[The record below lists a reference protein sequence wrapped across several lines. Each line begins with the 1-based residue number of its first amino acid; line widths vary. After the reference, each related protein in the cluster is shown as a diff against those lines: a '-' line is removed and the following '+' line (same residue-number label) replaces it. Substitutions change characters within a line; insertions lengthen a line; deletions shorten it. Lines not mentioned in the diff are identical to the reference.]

1 MSSWKWRLTVRS
13 LRGWDRGKLNLYHLK
28 GDDKIYSLYKIT
40 NLLNNKNYI
49 GVTNRNPEERFA
61 EHKRPSSKSF
71 ISKAIQSDGVDNFS
85 FEILLTEIEDK
96 DISDLEYEYIKKY
109 NSLLPNGYNAD
120 LGGVEYHKHSDY
132 VKQIISE
139 KGKGNKNSKYV
150 ADVLMYDK
158 QGNLLNRFQTAREVA
173 RYLGNESKNVGINYC
188 LNNKQKTAY
197 GYIWKY
203 DKD

>member
-1 MSSWKWRLTVRS
+1 M
-13 LRGWDRGKLNLYHLK
+13 
-28 GDDKIYSLYKIT
+28 YSLYKIT

-49 GVTNRNPEERFA
+49 GITNRKLEERFA
-61 EHKRPSSKSF
+61 EHKKLSSKSF

-85 FEILLTEIEDK
+85 FEVLLTEIENK
-96 DISDLEYEYIKKY
+96 DISDLECEYIEKY

-132 VKQIISE
+132 IKQIISE
-139 KGKGNKNSKYV
+139 KGRGNKNSKYV
-150 ADVLMYDK
+150 ADILMYNK
-158 QGNLLNRFQTAREVA
+158 QGNLLNRFQTAREAA

-188 LNNKQKTAY
+188 LNGKQKTAY

>member
-1 MSSWKWRLTVRS
+1 M
-13 LRGWDRGKLNLYHLK
+13 
-28 GDDKIYSLYKIT
+28 YSLYKIT

-49 GVTNRNPEERFA
+49 GITNRKLEERFA
-61 EHKRPSSKSF
+61 EHKKLSSKSF

-85 FEILLTEIEDK
+85 FEVLLTEIENK
-96 DISDLEYEYIKKY
+96 DISDLECEYIKKY

-132 VKQIISE
+132 IKQIISE
-139 KGKGNKNSKYV
+139 KGRGNKNSKYV
-150 ADVLMYDK
+150 ADILMYDE
-158 QGNLLNRFQTAREVA
+158 QGNLLNRFQTAREAA

-188 LNNKQKTAY
+188 LNGKQKIAY
-197 GYIWKY
+197 GYVWKY

>member
-1 MSSWKWRLTVRS
+1 M
-13 LRGWDRGKLNLYHLK
+13 
-28 GDDKIYSLYKIT
+28 YSLYKIT
-40 NLLNNKNYI
+40 NLLNNKCYI
-49 GVTNRNPEERFA
+49 GVTNRNPKERFA
-61 EHKRPSSKSF
+61 EHKRPSSSSF
-71 ISKAIQSDGVDNFS
+71 IGKAIQSDGVENFS
-85 FEILLTEIEDK
+85 FEIILTNID
-96 DISDLEYEYIKKY
+96 DNRISSLECEYIKKY

-120 LGGVEYHKHSDY
+120 LGGAKYHKHSDY
-132 VKQIISE
+132 IKSIISE

-150 ADVLMYDK
+150 ADILMYDK
-158 QGNLLNRFQTAREVA
+158 QGKLLNRFQTAREAA

>member
-1 MSSWKWRLTVRS
+1 M
-13 LRGWDRGKLNLYHLK
+13 
-28 GDDKIYSLYKIT
+28 YSLYKIT

-49 GVTNRNPEERFA
+49 GITNRKLEERFA
-61 EHKRPSSKSF
+61 EHKKLSSKSF

-85 FEILLTEIEDK
+85 FEVLLTEIENK
-96 DISDLEYEYIKKY
+96 DISDLECEYIKKY

-132 VKQIISE
+132 IKQIISE

-150 ADVLMYDK
+150 ADILMYDE
-158 QGNLLNRFQTAREVA
+158 QGNLLNRFQTAREAA

-188 LNNKQKTAY
+188 LNGKQKIAY
-197 GYIWKY
+197 GYVWKY

>member
-1 MSSWKWRLTVRS
+1 M
-13 LRGWDRGKLNLYHLK
+13 
-28 GDDKIYSLYKIT
+28 YSLYKIT
-40 NLLNNKNYI
+40 NLLNNKIYI
-49 GVTNRNPEERFA
+49 GVTNRNPEERFT
-61 EHKRPSSKSF
+61 EHKKPSAKSF
-71 ISKAIQSDGVDNFS
+71 IGKAIQSDGVENFS

-96 DISDLEYEYIKKY
+96 DISDLECEYIKKY

-120 LGGVEYHKHSDY
+120 LGGVKYHKHSDY
-132 VKQIISE
+132 IKQIISE

-158 QGNLLNRFQTAREVA
+158 QGNLLNRFQTAREAA
-173 RYLGNESKNVGINYC
+173 RYLGDESKNVGINYC

>member
-1 MSSWKWRLTVRS
+1 M
-13 LRGWDRGKLNLYHLK
+13 
-28 GDDKIYSLYKIT
+28 YSLYKIT
-40 NLLNNKNYI
+40 DLLNNKNYI
-49 GVTNRNPEERFA
+49 GITNREPKERFA
-61 EHKRPSSKSF
+61 EHKKLSSKSF
-71 ISKAIQSDGVDNFS
+71 IGKAIQSDGVDNFS
-85 FEILLTEIEDK
+85 FEILLTGIDNK
-96 DISDLEYEYIKKY
+96 DISNLECEYIKKY

-132 VKQIISE
+132 IKQIISE

-150 ADVLMYDK
+150 ADVLMYDR
-158 QGNLLNRFQTAREVA
+158 QGNLLNRFQTAREAA

-188 LNNKQKTAY
+188 LNGKQKTAY

>member
-1 MSSWKWRLTVRS
+1 MY
-13 LRGWDRGKLNLYHLK
+13 N
-28 GDDKIYSLYKIT
+28 LYKIT

-49 GVTNRNPEERFA
+49 GITNRNPEERFA
-61 EHKRPSSKSF
+61 EHKKPSSKSF
-71 ISKAIQSDGVDNFS
+71 IGKAIQADGVENFS
-85 FEILLTEIEDK
+85 FEVLLTKIKDQ
-96 DISDLEYEYIKKY
+96 DISNLECEYIKKY
-109 NSLLPNGYNAD
+109 NSLLPNGYNTD
-120 LGGVEYHKHSDY
+120 LGGVEYHQHSKY

-158 QGNLLNRFQTAREVA
+158 QGNLLNKFQTAREAA
-173 RYLGNESKNVGINYC
+173 RYLGNESKIVGINYC
-188 LNNKQKTAY
+188 LTGKQKTAY

>member
-1 MSSWKWRLTVRS
+1 MY
-13 LRGWDRGKLNLYHLK
+13 N
-28 GDDKIYSLYKIT
+28 LYKIT
-40 NLLNNKNYI
+40 NLLNNKCYI

-61 EHKRPSSKSF
+61 EHKRPSSSSF
-71 ISKAIQSDGVDNFS
+71 IGKAIQSDGVKNFS
-85 FEILLTEIEDK
+85 FEIILTNIDDNK
-96 DISDLEYEYIKKY
+96 ISSLECVYIKKY

-132 VKQIISE
+132 IKNIISE

-158 QGNLLNRFQTAREVA
+158 QGNLLNRFQTAREAA
-173 RYLGNESKNVGINYC
+173 RYLGDESKNVGINYC

-197 GYIWKY
+197 GYVWRY

>member
-1 MSSWKWRLTVRS
+1 M
-13 LRGWDRGKLNLYHLK
+13 Y
-28 GDDKIYSLYKIT
+28 YLYKIT

-61 EHKRPSSKSF
+61 EHKKPSSKSF
-71 ISKAIQSDGVDNFS
+71 IGKAIQSDGIENFS
-85 FEILLTEIEDK
+85 FEVLLTNIEDNK
-96 DISDLEYEYIKKY
+96 ISSLECEYIKKY

-132 VKQIISE
+132 IKQIISE
-139 KGKGNKNSKYV
+139 RGIGNKNSKYV

-158 QGNLLNRFQTAREVA
+158 QGNLLNRFQTAREAA

-188 LNNKQKTAY
+188 LNGK
-197 GYIWKY
+197 
-203 DKD
+203 

>member
-1 MSSWKWRLTVRS
+1 M
-13 LRGWDRGKLNLYHLK
+13 
-28 GDDKIYSLYKIT
+28 YSLYKIT

-49 GVTNRNPEERFA
+49 GITNRKLEERFA
-61 EHKRPSSKSF
+61 EHKKLSSKSF

-85 FEILLTEIEDK
+85 FEVLLTEIENK
-96 DISDLEYEYIKKY
+96 DISDLECEYIEKY

-132 VKQIISE
+132 IKQIISE
-139 KGKGNKNSKYV
+139 KGRGNKNSKYV
-150 ADVLMYDK
+150 ADILMYDE
-158 QGNLLNRFQTAREVA
+158 QGNLLNRFQTAREAA

-188 LNNKQKTAY
+188 LNGKQKIAY
-197 GYIWKY
+197 GYVWKY

>member
-1 MSSWKWRLTVRS
+1 M
-13 LRGWDRGKLNLYHLK
+13 Y
-28 GDDKIYSLYKIT
+28 YLYKIT

-71 ISKAIQSDGVDNFS
+71 ISKAIQSDGVENFS
-85 FEILLTEIEDK
+85 FEVLLANIENK
-96 DISDLEYEYIKKY
+96 DISNLECEYIKKY

-120 LGGVEYHKHSDY
+120 LGGIKYHKHSNY
-132 VKQIISE
+132 IKQIISK
-139 KGKGNKNSKYV
+139 KGKGNKNSKYI
-150 ADVLMYDK
+150 ADILMYDK
-158 QGNLLNRFQTAREVA
+158 KGKLLNKFQSAREA
-173 RYLGNESKNVGINYC
+173 AKYLGNESKNVGINYC
-188 LNNKQKTAY
+188 LNGKQKTAY

>member
-1 MSSWKWRLTVRS
+1 M
-13 LRGWDRGKLNLYHLK
+13 
-28 GDDKIYSLYKIT
+28 YSLYKIT

-49 GVTNRNPEERFA
+49 GVTNRNPKERFA
-61 EHKRPSSKSF
+61 EHKRPGAKSF
-71 ISKAIQSDGVDNFS
+71 IGKAIQFNGIENFS
-85 FEILLTEIEDK
+85 FEVLLTDIKDK
-96 DISDLEYEYIKKY
+96 DISNLECEYIKKY

-120 LGGVEYHKHSDY
+120 LGGIKYHKHSNY
-132 VKQIISE
+132 IKQIISE

-158 QGNLLNRFQTAREVA
+158 QGNLLNRFQTAREAA
-173 RYLGNESKNVGINYC
+173 RYLGNESKNVNINYC

-197 GYIWKY
+197 GYVWKY

>member
-1 MSSWKWRLTVRS
+1 M
-13 LRGWDRGKLNLYHLK
+13 
-28 GDDKIYSLYKIT
+28 YSLYKIT

-49 GVTNRNPEERFA
+49 GVTNRNPEKRFA
-61 EHKRPSSKSF
+61 EHKKPSSKSF
-71 ISKAIQSDGVDNFS
+71 ISKAIQSDGIENFS
-85 FEILLTEIEDK
+85 FEVLLTNIEDNR
-96 DISDLEYEYIKKY
+96 ISSLECEYIKKY

-132 VKQIISE
+132 IKQIISE
-139 KGKGNKNSKYV
+139 KGMGNKNSKYV
-150 ADVLMYDK
+150 ADVFMYDK
-158 QGNLLNRFQTAREVA
+158 QGNLLNRFQTAREAA

-188 LNNKQKTAY
+188 LNGKQKTAY

>member
-1 MSSWKWRLTVRS
+1 M
-13 LRGWDRGKLNLYHLK
+13 
-28 GDDKIYSLYKIT
+28 YSLYKIT
-40 NLLNNKNYI
+40 NLLNNKCYI
-49 GVTNRNPEERFA
+49 GITNRNPEERFA
-61 EHKRPSSKSF
+61 EHKKSSASSF
-71 ISKAIQSDGVDNFS
+71 IGKAIQSDGINNFS
-85 FEILLTEIEDK
+85 FEIILTNIKDDEISKIEC
-96 DISDLEYEYIKKY
+96 EYIQKY

-132 VKQIISE
+132 VKNIISE
-139 KGKGNKNSKYV
+139 KGKGNKNSKYI

-158 QGNLLNRFQTAREVA
+158 QGNLLKRFQTAREAA

>member
-1 MSSWKWRLTVRS
+1 M
-13 LRGWDRGKLNLYHLK
+13 Y
-28 GDDKIYSLYKIT
+28 YLYKIT

-71 ISKAIQSDGVDNFS
+71 ISKAIQSDGVENFS
-85 FEILLTEIEDK
+85 FEVLLANIENK
-96 DISDLEYEYIKKY
+96 DISNLECEYIKKY

-120 LGGVEYHKHSDY
+120 LGGIKYHKHSNY
-132 VKQIISE
+132 IKQIISK
-139 KGKGNKNSKYV
+139 KGKGNKNSKYI
-150 ADVLMYDK
+150 ADILMYDK
-158 QGNLLNRFQTAREVA
+158 KGKLLNKFQSAREA
-173 RYLGNESKNVGINYC
+173 AKYLENESKNVGINYC
-188 LNNKQKTAY
+188 LNGKQKTAY

>member
-1 MSSWKWRLTVRS
+1 MKSILIVEDNEAIIKGLKYLLEQEQFHVIACKNIEETMNII
-13 LRGWDRGKLNLYHLK
+13 GKQDIDLAVL
-28 GDDKIYSLYKIT
+28 DIT
-40 NLLNNKNYI
+40 L
-49 GVTNRNPEERFA
+49 P
-61 EHKRPSSKSF
+61 
-71 ISKAIQSDGVDNFS
+71 DGS
-85 FEILLTEIEDK
+85 GYEMC
-96 DISDLEYEYIKKY
+96 EYIKKY

-132 VKQIISE
+132 IKQIISE
-139 KGKGNKNSKYV
+139 KGMGNKNSKYV

-158 QGNLLNRFQTAREVA
+158 QGNLLNRFQTAREAA

-188 LNNKQKTAY
+188 LNGKQKTAY

>member
-1 MSSWKWRLTVRS
+1 M
-13 LRGWDRGKLNLYHLK
+13 Y
-28 GDDKIYSLYKIT
+28 YLYKIT

-49 GVTNRNPEERFA
+49 GVTSRNPEKRFA
-61 EHKRPSSKSF
+61 EHKKPSSKSF
-71 ISKAIQSDGVDNFS
+71 ISKAIQSDGIENFS
-85 FEILLTEIEDK
+85 FEVLLTNIEK
-96 DISDLEYEYIKKY
+96 EKISSLECEYIKKY

-132 VKQIISE
+132 IKQIISE
-139 KGKGNKNSKYV
+139 KGRGRNNSKYV

-158 QGNLLNRFQTAREVA
+158 QGKLLNRFQSAREVA

-188 LNNKQKTAY
+188 LNGKTKTAY

>member
-1 MSSWKWRLTVRS
+1 M
-13 LRGWDRGKLNLYHLK
+13 
-28 GDDKIYSLYKIT
+28 YSLYKIT
-40 NLLNNKNYI
+40 NLLNNKCYI
-49 GVTNRNPEERFA
+49 GITNRDPNERFA
-61 EHKRPSSKSF
+61 EHKKLSSTSF
-71 ISKAIQSDGVDNFS
+71 IGKAIQSDGVKNFS
-85 FEILLTEIEDK
+85 FEVILTNIEDNE
-96 DISDLEYEYIKKY
+96 ISDLERKYIQKY

-120 LGGVEYHKHSDY
+120 LGGVEYHKHSNY
-132 VKQIISE
+132 IKNIISE

-158 QGNLLNRFQTAREVA
+158 QGNFLKRFQTAREAA

>member
-1 MSSWKWRLTVRS
+1 M
-13 LRGWDRGKLNLYHLK
+13 
-28 GDDKIYSLYKIT
+28 YSLYKIT

-49 GVTNRNPEERFA
+49 GITNRNPEERFA
-61 EHKRPSSKSF
+61 EHKKSSSTSF
-71 ISKAIQSDGVDNFS
+71 IGKAIQSDGIENFS
-85 FEILLTEIEDK
+85 FEILLTNIENK
-96 DISDLEYEYIKKY
+96 DISQLECEYIKKF
-109 NSLLPNGYNAD
+109 NSLLPDGYNAD
-120 LGGVEYHKHSDY
+120 LGGVEYHKHSNY
-132 VKQIISE
+132 IKQIISE

-150 ADVLMYDK
+150 TDVLMYDK
-158 QGNLLNRFQTAREVA
+158 QGNLLNRFQSAREAA

>member
-1 MSSWKWRLTVRS
+1 M
-13 LRGWDRGKLNLYHLK
+13 Y
-28 GDDKIYSLYKIT
+28 YLYKIT

-61 EHKRPSSKSF
+61 EHKKPSSKSF
-71 ISKAIQSDGVDNFS
+71 IGKAIQSDGIENFS
-85 FEILLTEIEDK
+85 FEILLANIEDNK
-96 DISDLEYEYIKKY
+96 ISSLEYEYIKKY
-109 NSLLPNGYNAD
+109 NSLLPNAYNAD

-132 VKQIISE
+132 IKQIISE
-139 KGKGNKNSKYV
+139 KGMGNKNSKYV

-158 QGNLLNRFQTAREVA
+158 QGNLLNRFQTAREAA

-188 LNNKQKTAY
+188 LNGKQKTAY